1 MLPQFKPPAS
11 FPRGVERSS
20 VLQGRLNKNRLKK
33 PSIQLYPY
41 REINQHNKKASV

>member
-1 MLPQFKPPAS
+1 MLPQFKPPPPS
-11 FPRGVERSS
+11 PRGVVRSS

-41 REINQHNKKASV
+41 WEINQHNKKASV